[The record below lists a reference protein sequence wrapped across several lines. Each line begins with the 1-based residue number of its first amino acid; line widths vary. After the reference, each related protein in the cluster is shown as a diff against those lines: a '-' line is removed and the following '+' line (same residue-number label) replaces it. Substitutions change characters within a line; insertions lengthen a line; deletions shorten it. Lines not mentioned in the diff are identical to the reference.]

1 MRPAQTARRDRDN
14 DDRSREHVADIAV
27 DVHLRQSVAENAK
40 DEDAGVTIK
49 NVIPDSSAAKA
60 GLKTGDRLLTID
72 GRWTDSIADTYR
84 AASYAK
90 PGMAAPVV
98 VKRDGKELKFSVTPA
113 NGL

>member
-1 MRPAQTARRDRDN
+1 MKMLLGGAEGNGKPKVAGPAGQWGIEVNKD
-14 DDRSREHVADIAV
+14 
-27 DVHLRQSVAENAK
+27 AK